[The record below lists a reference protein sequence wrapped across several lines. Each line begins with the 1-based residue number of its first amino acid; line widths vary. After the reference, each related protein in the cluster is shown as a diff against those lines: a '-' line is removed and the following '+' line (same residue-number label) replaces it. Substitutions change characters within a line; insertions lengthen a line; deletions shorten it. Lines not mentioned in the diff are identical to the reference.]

1 MMSDNEQAPEIERLD
16 RHEFNLDTDQRQ
28 KLVLEGEE
36 KIKQVCYFRL
46 FCMHLISVFC
56 AMQLQVVSFDR
67 NNKCSSYR
75 WVDGRTALSAGLV
88 SIQWINRLFLLALIH
103 RTGTSQMNIA
113 ISPPKSPGLA
123 SKQAAVCFLP

>member
-36 KIKQVCYFRL
+36 KIKQVCSFRL

-88 SIQWINRLFLLALIH
+88 QWINRLFLLALIH

-113 ISPPKSPGLA
+113 ISPPKSLGLA

>member
-1 MMSDNEQAPEIERLD
+1 MLQMMSDNEQAPEIERLD

-36 KIKQVCYFRL
+36 KIKQVCSFRL

-88 SIQWINRLFLLALIH
+88 SIQWINRCFCSRLSTIQGLI
-103 RTGTSQMNIA
+103 R
-113 ISPPKSPGLA
+113 
-123 SKQAAVCFLP
+123 